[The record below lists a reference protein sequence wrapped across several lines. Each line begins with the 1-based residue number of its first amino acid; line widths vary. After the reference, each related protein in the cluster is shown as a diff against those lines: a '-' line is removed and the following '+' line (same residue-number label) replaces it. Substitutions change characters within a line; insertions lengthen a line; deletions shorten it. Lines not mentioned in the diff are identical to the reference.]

1 MCSYSLVSKGGKMV
15 KVSIIM
21 PAYNVENFIKNSV
34 LSIQNQSFTNWELII
49 VNDGSTDDTLAVVEK
64 IKNYDKRIQLYSQP
78 NKGVSVA
85 RNLGISIAAGSL
97 IAFLDADDLWHPLF
111 LSSMINALATTK
123 KKLAICGF
131 NRLYPNGSYVS
142 YTTKYQEGAILL
154 PAVQNQ
160 LTIHIGSLLVSKEL
174 VDRFSIRFTENCMI
188 SEDVEFIY
196 KLLAV
201 TEAAVV
207 QAELMTYRKRLGST
221 TQDCWKWKPY
231 ITSIY
236 AMERVLQ
243 FTEKHYEKADKQQ
256 VVGALTA
263 LIRYL
268 KCDFLWKGLKFGEH
282 TLIRDLMNTGW
293 REDLKSIHLCEVKL
307 SKRLKYYTVLAD
319 KPFLWKNVHII
330 HKWLFQ
336 VKQQITAYRQQNKK

>member
-1 MCSYSLVSKGGKMV
+1 MV
-15 KVSIIM
+15 KISIIM
-21 PAYNVENFIKNSV
+21 PAYNVEYFIRNSI
-34 LSIQNQSFTNWELII
+34 LSIQNQTFTNWELII
-49 VNDGSTDDTLAVVEK
+49 VNDGSTDDTLAVIESM
-64 IKNYDKRIQLYSQP
+64 KNSDKRIQLYSQV

-85 RNLGISIAAGSL
+85 RNLGISIATGSL

-111 LSSMINALATTK
+111 LSNMINAIATTQK
-123 KKLAICGF
+123 ELVICGF

-142 YTTKYQEGAILL
+142 YDKKYLEGAILL
-154 PAVQNQ
+154 PALQNQ
-160 LTIHIGSLLVSKEL
+160 LAIHIGSLLVSRKL
-174 VDRFSIRFTENCMI
+174 MDHFSIRFSENCMI
-188 SEDVEFIY
+188 SEDMEFIY

-201 TEAAVV
+201 TEVAVV
-207 QAELMTYRKRLGST
+207 KDQLMTYRKRLGST

-236 AMERVLQ
+236 AMERVLG
-243 FTEKHYEKADKQQ
+243 FTEKHYDKTDKQQ
-256 VVGALTA
+256 VIGALTG

-293 REDLKSIHLCEVKL
+293 RDDLRIIHLSEVKF

-319 KPFLWKNVHII
+319 KPFLWKNVHVI
-330 HKWLFQ
+330 HRLLDH
-336 VKQQITAYRQQNKK
+336 VKHQISSYRQQQYKK